1 MHDSTIFSVLFR
13 ILYRHYGLYF
23 LSPPVYS
30 YTDMASVKIF
40 LTIYFVAMLAVSVSA
55 VAEEKD
61 ELDPAFTVYGMKL
74 LNHAAGG

>member
-13 ILYRHYGLYF
+13 IYRHFRLYF
-23 LSPPVYS
+23 LSPSLYS

-40 LTIYFVAMLAVSVSA
+40 PTIYFVAMLAVSVSA

-74 LNHAAGG
+74 LNQQEE